1 MAPGPPK
8 AMLDASE
15 ASSINNGARRMA
27 WAPPRTRARAE
38 GAVSSTGSTS
48 TLVENCSLNQASQ
61 VARKDCSNHGAAIA
75 AAMLAA
81 TIAPAAQAPNT
92 LSTPWGVRM
101 RRCRRGKRESSS
113 QRVTTTPRLHRLN
126 HRAGTQALPHS
137 RSAPTM
143 ASQTR
148 AKPVSVAWRG

>member
-1 MAPGPPK
+1 
-8 AMLDASE
+8 
-15 ASSINNGARRMA
+15 MA

-61 VARKDCSNHGAAIA
+61 VARTDCSNHGEAITAAR
-75 AAMLAA
+75 LAA
-81 TIAPAAQAPNT
+81 TMAPAAQAANT

-101 RRCRRGKRESSS
+101 RRCSRGRRESNCQS
-113 QRVTTTPRLHRLN
+113 VTTTPRLHRLN

-148 AKPVSVAWRG
+148 AKPINVA

>member
-8 AMLDASE
+8 AMLNASE
-15 ASSINNGARRMA
+15 ASSTSNGARRMGC
-27 WAPPRTRARAE
+27 APPRTKARTE

-48 TLVENCSLNQASQ
+48 TPVENCSLNQASQ
-61 VARKDCSNHGAAIA
+61 VARNDCSNHGAAIT

-81 TIAPAAQAPNT
+81 TMAAAAQAANT
-92 LSTPWGVRM
+92 LSTPRGLRM
-101 RRCRRGKRESSS
+101 RRCMRGKRDISC

-126 HRAGTQALPHS
+126 HRAGPQALPHS

-143 ASQTR
+143 ASHTR
-148 AKPVSVAWRG
+148 QKPVNVA

>member
-8 AMLDASE
+8 AMLSASE
-15 ASSINNGARRMA
+15 TSSTSSGGRRMA
-27 WAPPRTRARAE
+27 WAPPRTRARTE

-61 VARKDCSNHGAAIA
+61 VARKDCSNQGAAMT

-81 TIAPAAQAPNT
+81 TMAAAAQAANT
-92 LSTPWGVRM
+92 LSTPCGVRM
-101 RRCRRGKRESSS
+101 RRCSRGKRDSSCQS
-113 QRVTTTPRLHRLN
+113 VTTTARLHRLN
-126 HRAGTQALPHS
+126 HRAGTQALPHN

-143 ASQTR
+143 ASHTR
-148 AKPVSVAWRG
+148 LKPVRVAWRG